1 MNDGIT
7 IEDMAAS
14 GGTILFAGTAVDV
27 LVPATAT
34 RNAFSLLRVAK
45 PPGCWTPVHLH
56 RVEDETVYVLS
67 GTIRALLPDGTRDL
81 LPGQAL
87 LLPRGQPHRLGNIGP
102 GEARF
107 LVLCAPGGFDAF
119 VRAAGRLAGPHD
131 VPQITDVDVARLV
144 EAAPRYGIELLAP
157 EALEPTGA
165 SNAIISD
172 PPLALGVPGL
182 GIDVLAA
189 PGCGADG
196 LCLIRGSLPPGA
208 ELPWHG
214 HADPEAIHVL
224 ASELQ
229 VASGQAA
236 WMTFSAGETVLLPNG
251 IPHALR
257 NRGEQPATVL
267 LVATQRRADLFREVG
282 RWPGAFAT
290 AAARDFTLP
299 EARR

>member
-1 MNDGIT
+1 M
-7 IEDMAAS
+7 
-14 GGTILFAGTAVDV
+14 
-27 LVPATAT
+27 
-34 RNAFSLLRVAK
+34 
-45 PPGCWTPVHLH
+45 
-56 RVEDETVYVLS
+56 YVLS

-131 VPQITDVDVARLV
+131 LPQITDADVARLI
-144 EAAPRYGIELLAP
+144 EAAPRHGVELLAP
-157 EALEPTGA
+157 KALEPTGA
-165 SNAIISD
+165 SHAIISD
-172 PPLALGVPGL
+172 PPVVRGVPGR
-182 GIDVLAA
+182 GIDVVAV
-189 PGCGADG
+189 PGRGAG
-196 LCLIRGSLPPGA
+196 GFCLIRGSLPPGA

-214 HADPEAIHVL
+214 HAGPEVIHVL

-236 WMTFSAGETVLLPNG
+236 WTTFRAGETVSLANG

-267 LVATQRRADLFREVG
+267 LVATQRRAGLFRKVG
-282 RWPGAFAT
+282 GWPGAFAAT
-290 AAARDFTLP
+290 GAARDFPLP